1 MFKGF
6 LAGLL
11 VLGLVAPAASQTPG
25 AVDAEQL
32 RTRRRV
38 STMESVLESAVR
50 NGAHNMLRQVEL
62 VSPDVPTL
70 TGPPQVRGFRLAE
83 DRLFFFD
90 VGVPGL
96 RPPIS
101 WQLRTLGPDP
111 FGGQAAAQI
120 QMLVE
125 RSIAELGALQRAGD
139 GRNLDPLRV
148 YLTQIAQL
156 GQAGRSTPAPRGG
169 QFVTA
174 ANAAP
179 VAVAPTVAPTVP
191 DLLDEP
197 GVAYTR
203 EIQNALVE
211 AMLENSGPLGVGDD
225 EWLVVAAR
233 DNLPRDPLVPGDMT
247 DFTTMVLRIKGS
259 DLSAFH
265 AKRITLEEARK
276 KVQVSDQ

>member
-1 MFKGF
+1 VSKGF
-6 LAGLL
+6 FVGLL
-11 VLGLVAPAASQTPG
+11 VLGLAAPAAAQAPVQT
-25 AVDAEQL
+25 DAEQL
-32 RTRRRV
+32 RARRQV
-38 STMESVLESAVR
+38 STMESILENAVR
-50 NGAHNMLRQVEL
+50 SGAHSMLRQVER

-83 DRLFFFD
+83 DGVFFFD

-111 FGGQAAAQI
+111 FGGQAAVQL
-120 QMLVE
+120 QVLVD
-125 RSIAELGALQRAGD
+125 RINTELGALQRAGD
-139 GRNLDPLRV
+139 GRNLDGVRS
-148 YLTQIAQL
+148 YLNQIAAL
-156 GQAGRSTPAPRGG
+156 GQNARPTPNRGG
-169 QFVTA
+169 QFVNA
-174 ANAAP
+174 ANALSAP
-179 VAVAPTVAPTVP
+179 VAPTVAPTLP
-191 DLLDEP
+191 DVLDDP

-203 EIQNALVE
+203 EIQNALID
-211 AMLENSGPLGVGDD
+211 AMLDYSGPLGVGDE

-265 AKRITLEEARK
+265 AKRITRDEARK
-276 KVQVSDQ
+276 KVQASDQ